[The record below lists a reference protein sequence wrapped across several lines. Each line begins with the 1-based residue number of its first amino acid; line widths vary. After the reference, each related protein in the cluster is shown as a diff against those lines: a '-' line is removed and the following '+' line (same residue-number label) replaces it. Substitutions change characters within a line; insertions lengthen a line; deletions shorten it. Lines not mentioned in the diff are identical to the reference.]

1 VTDLELQP
9 TGSTPR
15 ILLPGTAA
23 DGWIEGN
30 CYPENAFAFFEPVMA
45 WLREYRK
52 VSGRRLTLNVKLDYF
67 NTSSSK
73 CLLDLFS
80 SLQDAKAEGGEM
92 RIVWHYCQ
100 DDSDM
105 RESGEEFAQD
115 LKIPFELR
123 PY

>member
-1 VTDLELQP
+1 VTDLELQA

-15 ILLPGTAA
+15 VFLPGTAA
-23 DGWIEGN
+23 EGWIGGN
-30 CYPENAFAFFEPVMA
+30 CYPENAFSFFEPILS

-52 VSGRRLTLNVKLDYF
+52 SGGARMTVNVKLDYF

-73 CLLDLFS
+73 CLLDLFGL
-80 SLQDAKAEGGEM
+80 LQDANAEGAQM